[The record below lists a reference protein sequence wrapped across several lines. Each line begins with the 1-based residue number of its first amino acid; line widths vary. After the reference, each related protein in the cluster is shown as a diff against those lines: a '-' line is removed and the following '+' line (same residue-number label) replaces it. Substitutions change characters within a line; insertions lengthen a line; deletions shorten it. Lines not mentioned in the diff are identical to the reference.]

1 MTQKKTAVKSTA
13 KEKCFVST
21 VVETMKNRYSDEELL
36 EFKQLILE
44 KLVKAYR
51 DLKLLNEASSG
62 NDHDTNDTSPTFK
75 VLEEGYQ
82 SFSKEENGLFASR
95 QEKFIVCL
103 EKALVRIENKTY
115 GICCKTG
122 KLIPKDRLKSVL
134 HTTQCLEAKLMEPP
148 KKIQP
153 PRMVSGREPRYPRF

>member
-82 SFSKEENGLFASR
+82 SF
-95 QEKFIVCL
+95 
-103 EKALVRIENKTY
+103 
-115 GICCKTG
+115 
-122 KLIPKDRLKSVL
+122 
-134 HTTQCLEAKLMEPP
+134 
-148 KKIQP
+148 
-153 PRMVSGREPRYPRF
+153 